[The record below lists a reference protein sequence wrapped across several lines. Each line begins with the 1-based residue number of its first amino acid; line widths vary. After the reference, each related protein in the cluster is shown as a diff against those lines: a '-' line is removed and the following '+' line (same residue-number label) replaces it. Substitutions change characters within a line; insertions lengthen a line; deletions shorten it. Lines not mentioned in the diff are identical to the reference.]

1 MATRVTIQD
10 IADALDLSR
19 NTVSKALNNTGVLA
33 DATREK
39 ILNKAMEMGY
49 KHFSYASFS
58 APVTPDEPKEK
69 GEIAVFTTKGMDSSH
84 FASPLLDKF
93 YCEITQLGY
102 SCTLYRIFP
111 DALRSLT
118 LPASFSKER
127 TAGILC
133 LEMLDTNYSKMLCCL
148 DIPVLF
154 SDSSVDGFTQ
164 YVRSDYI
171 ITDNQT
177 CIYQFINEMIQR
189 GKTKIGFIG
198 EYRHSLFFCER
209 YLSFR
214 NSMFM
219 LGLPIRDDFCI
230 LGNKELKS
238 EDTSPHENYSEYL
251 IEELQKMKELPEV
264 FLCANDFVAIDALQ
278 AFKKL
283 GIKVPKDVYL
293 CGFDDTSESRVVT
306 PTLTTIHTHSQI
318 MAITAAELLLSRIEM
333 PSLNYR
339 IVHTET
345 SLIYRESTED

>member
-1 MATRVTIQD
+1 
-10 IADALDLSR
+10 
-19 NTVSKALNNTGVLA
+19 
-33 DATREK
+33 
-39 ILNKAMEMGY
+39 
-49 KHFSYASFS
+49 
-58 APVTPDEPKEK
+58 
-69 GEIAVFTTKGMDSSH
+69 MDSSH

-102 SCTLYRIFP
+102 SCTLHRIQP
-111 DALRSLT
+111 DALKGLM
-118 LPASFSKER
+118 LPDSFSLER

-133 LEMLDTNYSKMLCCL
+133 LEMLDKNYSTLLCGL

-154 SDSSVDGFTQ
+154 ADSSIDGFTQ
-164 YVRSDYI
+164 YVKSDYL

-177 CIYQFINEMIQR
+177 CMYEFVSEMVRR

-198 EYRHSLFFCER
+198 EYRHSLFFFER
-209 YLSFR
+209 YLAFR
-214 NSMFM
+214 NAMFM
-219 LGLPIRDDFCI
+219 LGLPIREDFCI

-238 EDTSPHENYSEYL
+238 GDISPHENYSAYL